1 MTAARCALALGLA
14 ALALIARAEAQVVT
28 VATNPQ
34 GSLFYTAGT
43 AIAKVMDDTLKVQAR
58 VQPTAGS
65 STYVPLLD
73 RNEVEFGVTNVDDTV
88 TAVKGIDAFA
98 GKPNPN
104 LRVVAIIFP
113 LPLTVVVPADSPART
128 IAETKGLRYPS
139 GYAGQST
146 VRKLQD
152 ALLANAGL
160 APDDV
165 RGVPV
170 VHAFAG
176 VDAMAAGRT
185 DAAVIGPGTPQVQ
198 KAHADLAARGG
209 VRFLSI
215 DTSAAA
221 VARMK
226 TVFPGYPMEVQP
238 APHLPGVVG
247 PTWVMG
253 YSIYL
258 TSNSAV
264 PDDLVYRVAKML
276 HENRDALVAITPV
289 LSRFDPKRMTEKVDA
304 EFHAGAIRFY
314 REIGQW
320 PPRD

>member
-1 MTAARCALALGLA
+1 V
-14 ALALIARAEAQVVT
+14 QV
-28 VATNPQ
+28 
-34 GSLFYTAGT
+34 
-43 AIAKVMDDTLKVQAR
+43 R

-88 TAVKGIDAFA
+88 TAVKGLDPFA
-98 GKPNPN
+98 GKPHPN
-104 LRVVAIIFP
+104 LRIVGIIFP

-128 IAETKGLRYPS
+128 IAETKGLRFPS

-170 VHAFAG
+170 VNAFAG
-176 VDAMAAGRT
+176 ADAMAAGRT

-198 KAHADLAARGG
+198 KAHADLASRGG

-215 DTSAAA
+215 DTSAGA

-226 TVFPGYPMEVQP
+226 AAFPGYPMLVEP
-238 APHLPGVVG
+238 APHLPGVIG
-247 PTWVMG
+247 ATWVMG

-258 TSNSAV
+258 TSNRAV
-264 PDDLVYRVAKML
+264 ADELVYRVTRML
-276 HENRDALVAITPV
+276 HENREALVAITPV
-289 LSRFDPKRMTEKVDA
+289 LARFDPKRMTEKVEA
-304 EFHAGAIRFY
+304 EFHAGAVKFY
-314 REIGQW
+314 QEIGQW